1 MVLTNAVYFKGIWKY
16 PFKSQSTHKEFFVSP
31 KQSVEVHMMS
41 QTGNFKYVDSKKFR
55 AQVLEMPFRGDSA
68 SMVVL
73 LPRCGR
79 GSKTVEWLV
88 RRLKPKRL
96 AFELKAM
103 RFVPLTVK
111 FPKFSVETT
120 LNDELIST
128 LKKMRM
134 RKLFS
139 STADLTNFAPDGGLL
154 VNGAIHKALIQV
166 DEGVQTAA
174 ATASVLKK

>member
-1 MVLTNAVYFKGIWKY
+1 MAGPT
-16 PFKSQSTHKEFFVSP
+16 PE
-31 KQSVEVHMMS
+31 
-41 QTGNFKYVDSKKFR
+41 
-55 AQVLEMPFRGDSA
+55 AQETR
-68 SMVVL
+68 
-73 LPRCGR
+73 
-79 GSKTVEWLV
+79 
-88 RRLKPKRL
+88 
-96 AFELKAM
+96 FELKAM

-174 ATASVLKK
+174 ATASVLKDVTVNRPFVFYIKDNESNNILSMVVYRGP

>member
-1 MVLTNAVYFKGIWKY
+1 MSN
-16 PFKSQSTHKEFFVSP
+16 SVS
-31 KQSVEVHMMS
+31 
-41 QTGNFKYVDSKKFR
+41 VDSKKFR
-55 AQVLEMPFRGDSA
+55 AQCWRCPSGATARPWWCS
-68 SMVVL
+68 S
-73 LPRCGR
+73 RCGR

-103 RFVPLTVK
+103 RF
-111 FPKFSVETT
+111 
-120 LNDELIST
+120 T

-174 ATASVLKK
+174 ATASVLKDANVNRPFVFYIKDNESNNILSMGVYRGP